1 MFRYDPRSM
10 VEVIYVTLYQRF
22 GHLCCFGL
30 VIIWTIFFLCA
41 VIYCALIHGIFVC
54 ALYYPI
60 PVCDFAHFIS
70 VWCNRKWKLMCKRLQ
85 WPTRSCSFDFVI
97 PLPVIA
103 FFHAKI
109 VFTWLVVP
117 FVSVMSTHI
126 CVHHSHLYQQFY
138 QRILTCSHLTLDLI
152 YLNFLLLP
160 NGIFCS
166 LKNSSPL
173 FVVHSIVIILALE
186 LPWNDFTA
194 FLKDKASTSLVS
206 VPSLILN
213 ILFFGI

>member
-1 MFRYDPRSM
+1 MFCDDPSP
-10 VEVIYVTLYQRF
+10 VIEVVNVLLYQTHCLSS
-22 GHLCCFGL
+22 GHSFIL
-30 VIIWTIFFLCA
+30 VWSVFFLCA
-41 VIYCALIHGIFVC
+41 VIYCALIHGILVC

-70 VWCNRKWKLMCKRLQ
+70 VWCNRKWRLMCKQQR
-85 WPTRSCSFDFVI
+85 WPTRSCSFDFVV

-117 FVSVMSTHI
+117 SVSVMSTHI
-126 CVHHSHLYQQFY
+126 CVHHSYLYQQFY
-138 QRILTCSHLTLDLI
+138 QRILTCSHSTLDLI

-166 LKNSSPL
+166 LKNSSPF